1 MDIDLVE
8 YRPELRPD
16 FERLN
21 RIWLEQH
28 SLLEPVDLEYLRE
41 PERLILAHGGQVF
54 FAMKGEAVV
63 GTCAAIPISATTWE
77 LAKLAVDPSTRGL
90 GIGRR
95 LCEAVL
101 AYARAAGATEI
112 VLTSHTALV
121 EAIRL
126 YETLGF
132 RHAPLPADVRYETAN
147 VYMQLILSTRLPL
160 KMAGPEGRLRIASD
174 LSDAERELAIAGIRK
189 RHPEY
194 TPREVIEALVWQI
207 HKIRL
212 PKPESE

>member
-1 MDIDLVE
+1 MDIQLVE
-8 YRPELRPD
+8 YRPDLRPD

-54 FAMKGEAVV
+54 FAMRGETVV
-63 GTCAAIPISATTWE
+63 GTCAAIPISPTTWE
-77 LAKLAVDPSTRGL
+77 LAKLAVDPSSRGL

-101 AYARAAGATEI
+101 AYARAAGAIEI

-121 EAIRL
+121 EAIHL

-147 VYMQLILSTRLPL
+147 VYMQLP
-160 KMAGPEGRLRIASD
+160 
-174 LSDAERELAIAGIRK
+174 
-189 RHPEY
+189 
-194 TPREVIEALVWQI
+194 
-207 HKIRL
+207 
-212 PKPESE
+212 

>member
-1 MDIDLVE
+1 MEIDLVA

-54 FAMKGEAVV
+54 FAMQGETVV
-63 GTCAAIPISATTWE
+63 GTCAAIPISPTTWE
-77 LAKLAVDPSTRGL
+77 LAKLAVDPSARGL

-95 LCEAVL
+95 LCESVL
-101 AYARAAGATEI
+101 AYARSAAATEI

-121 EAIRL
+121 EAIHL

-147 VYMQLILSTRLPL
+147 VYMRL
-160 KMAGPEGRLRIASD
+160 A
-174 LSDAERELAIAGIRK
+174 
-189 RHPEY
+189 
-194 TPREVIEALVWQI
+194 
-207 HKIRL
+207 
-212 PKPESE
+212 

>member
-1 MDIDLVE
+1 MDIDLVD
-8 YRPELRPD
+8 YRPEFRPD

-41 PERLILAHGGQVF
+41 PERLILALGGQVF
-54 FAMKGEAVV
+54 FAVQGEMVV
-63 GTCAAIPISATTWE
+63 GTCAAIPITATTWE
-77 LAKLAVDPSTRGL
+77 LAKLAVDPSARGL

-101 AYARAAGATEI
+101 AYARAGGATEI

-121 EAIRL
+121 EAIHL

-132 RHAPLPADVRYETAN
+132 RHAPLPPDVRYETAN
-147 VYMQLILSTRLPL
+147 VYMRLSC
-160 KMAGPEGRLRIASD
+160 G
-174 LSDAERELAIAGIRK
+174 GIVR
-189 RHPEY
+189 PG
-194 TPREVIEALVWQI
+194 
-207 HKIRL
+207 
-212 PKPESE
+212 

>member
-1 MDIDLVE
+1 MDIELIE
-8 YRPELRPD
+8 YRPDLRPE

-54 FAMKGEAVV
+54 FAMQGQAVV
-63 GTCAAIPISATTWE
+63 GTCAAIPISPTSWE
-77 LAKLAVDPSTRGL
+77 LAKLAVDPSSRGL

-101 AYARAAGATEI
+101 AYARAAGAIEI

-121 EAIRL
+121 EAIHL

-147 VYMQLILSTRLPL
+147 VYMQLS
-160 KMAGPEGRLRIASD
+160 
-174 LSDAERELAIAGIRK
+174 
-189 RHPEY
+189 
-194 TPREVIEALVWQI
+194 
-207 HKIRL
+207 
-212 PKPESE
+212 